1 MKVSGKDL
9 FESSA
14 RPYAF
19 DYRLRS
25 DQPFDGYYHSHQAA
39 ELLFVHRGRGKVV
52 VRERTYELKAGTLF
66 FFQPDQLHRVHAD
79 IEADAPYERT
89 ILHFLP
95 FMLEEPLRAFPE
107 LHRFFMQLSQG
118 RLAQQAFELGEQQ
131 ELLEQLLRYF
141 ADALGGAAGWQ
152 SEAGTLFLAQLM
164 QLVRTRAELTA
175 SGGCAVP
182 GGSGSAR
189 HSERIMKWINAHYRD
204 KFELEEL
211 AEAMHLSKFH
221 LSRVFRTETGSS
233 ITEYLIARRLKE
245 ACQLLRATS
254 FPIEM
259 IGMEV
264 GIGNASYFSQLF
276 RKQIGVT
283 PHEYR
288 MRK

>member
-1 MKVSGKDL
+1 MMSGKDA

-14 RPYAF
+14 RPFAF

-25 DQPFDGYYHSHQAA
+25 DRPFDGYYHSHLAA
-39 ELLFVHRGRGKVV
+39 ELLYVHRGRGKVV

-66 FFQPDQLHRVHAD
+66 FFQPDQLHRVHAEID
-79 IEADAPYERT
+79 AEAPYERT
-89 ILHFLP
+89 ILHFMP
-95 FMLEEPLRAFPE
+95 PVLEEHLRAFPE
-107 LHRFFMQLSQG
+107 LHRFFMQLWQG
-118 RLAQQAFELGEQQ
+118 RLVRQAFELGERG

-141 ADALGGAAGWQ
+141 ADRIGGTAGWQ
-152 SEAGTLFLAQLM
+152 SEEGTLFFAQLV
-164 QLVRTRAELTA
+164 QLIRTMAEQSA
-175 SGGCAVP
+175 PEGGAVP
-182 GGSGSAR
+182 GGSAR
-189 HSERIMKWINAHYRD
+189 HSEQIMKWINARYQE
-204 KFELEEL
+204 KFDLEEMAGAL
-211 AEAMHLSKFH
+211 HLSKFH
-221 LSRVFRTETGSS
+221 LSRVFRSETGSS

-245 ACQLLRATS
+245 ACRLLRATAL
-254 FPIEM
+254 PIEM